1 MIQSLLNRYRAGNKM
16 EKSIMMKVEVDRSEI
31 FVEPNPTI
39 NLGSID
45 GRKRHSSAARPSFP
59 SDHQR

>member
-1 MIQSLLNRYRAGNKM
+1 
-16 EKSIMMKVEVDRSEI
+16 MMKVEVDRSEI